1 MFSDGYSDQFGM
13 VNGKRKKYMIK
24 QFREFLLKI
33 HNEELQQ
40 QKQML
45 DDNLVA
51 WRGKLK
57 QLDDVLVM
65 GVRF

>member
-1 MFSDGYSDQFGM
+1 
-13 VNGKRKKYMIK
+13 MIK